1 MTKENL
7 NIEKAYK
14 ELSIEKEKLLVLN
27 ANLVKKVTDA
37 EESMRITTEKM
48 NLQNDYDKCSTKI
61 IEIEKN
67 KMKCD
72 NTVSNMEMLQMKDE
86 QKILT

>member
-48 NLQNDYDKCSTKI
+48 NLQNDNAKCNAKI
-61 IEIEKN
+61 IEIENN
-67 KMKCD
+67 KMKCN
-72 NTVSNMEMLQMKDE
+72 NTVSNMEM
-86 QKILT
+86 

>member
-1 MTKENL
+1 LTNENL

-27 ANLVKKVTDA
+27 ANLVKKVKTDA

-48 NLQNDYDKCSTKI
+48 NLQNDNAKCNAKI

-67 KMKCD
+67 KMKCN
-72 NTVSNMEMLQMKDE
+72 NTVSNMEM
-86 QKILT
+86 